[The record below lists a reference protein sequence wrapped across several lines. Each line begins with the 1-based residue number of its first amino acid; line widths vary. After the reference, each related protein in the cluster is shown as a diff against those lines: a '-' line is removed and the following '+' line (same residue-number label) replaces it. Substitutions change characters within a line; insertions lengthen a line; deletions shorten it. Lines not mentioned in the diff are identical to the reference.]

1 MDKYR
6 ETFYPESFF
15 GGFTQADGTIAFYSR
30 VNALIEPS
38 FVLVDFGCGRGQ
50 HTEDPVA
57 FRRDLLCFKGRVAK
71 VIGLDVDN
79 AGQANPTIDE
89 FRILA
94 PYQDWPI
101 EDKSTNLVL
110 CDSVLEHLAT
120 PECFFQQA
128 RRVLVDGGYLCV
140 RTTNSLG
147 YVGIGS
153 RLVPNRLHST
163 LLSRLQGSRKEEDVF
178 PTLYRCNTIRSVR
191 RLMNAHGFRAAVYGH
206 THEPTYLRFSKL
218 AYALGVLHQR
228 WAPNVCGLTIFAFG
242 QLTDQR

>member
-1 MDKYR
+1 MDKYT
-6 ETFYPESFF
+6 EAFYPESSF
-15 GGFTQADGTIAFYSR
+15 GGFTQVDGTIAFYSR
-30 VNALIEPS
+30 VNALIESP

-50 HTEDPVA
+50 HAEDPVV
-57 FRRDLLCFKGRVAK
+57 FRRSLLCFKGRVAK
-71 VIGLDVDN
+71 VIGLDVDS
-79 AGQANPTIDE
+79 AGRNNPTIDE

-94 PYQDWPI
+94 PGQDWPV

-110 CDSVLEHLAT
+110 CDSVLEHLDM
-120 PECFFQQA
+120 PELFFKQA
-128 RRVLVDGGYLCV
+128 RRVLVGGGYLCI
-140 RTTNSLG
+140 RTTNFLS

-153 RLVPNRLHST
+153 RLVPNRLHSS

-191 RLMNAHGFRAAVYGH
+191 RLMKTHGFRAAVYGH

-228 WAPNVCGLTIFAFG
+228 LAPNAVGLTIFAFG
-242 QLTDQR
+242 QLVS